1 MLIATDRVL
10 AMRCPVCGKLEYHN
24 LSRFWFSDHEA
35 VQVICSCGV
44 VKLVIESSAG
54 SKYWSM
60 NISCVV
66 CEDNHVHK
74 ISGKN
79 LWQGEKVI
87 CLFCHDTGLEL
98 GYWGTML
105 EVKSAIAQKD
115 DEISILL
122 NEITKDDYFINSE
135 VMYDVIHCLHE
146 IADRGLLYCQCG
158 NDEIEMEIF
167 AERLELHCKGCDSI
181 NIIYAENDDDLKF
194 IRQIEK
200 IELPRNGFKFLDS
213 LASVKNKKTRRRR
226 K

>member
-24 LSRFWFSDHEA
+24 LSRFWFSDYEA

-44 VKLVIESSAG
+44 VKLIVEPKRN
-54 SKYWSM
+54 SKFW
-60 NISCVV
+60 NISVSCVV
-66 CEDNHVHK
+66 CEDMHLHK
-74 ISGKN
+74 ITGKS
-79 LWQGEKVI
+79 LWQGDKVI
-87 CLFCHDTGLEL
+87 YLFCHDTELEL

-105 EVKSAIAQKD
+105 GVRGAVSEKD
-115 DEISILL
+115 DEIAILL
-122 NEITKDDYFINSE
+122 SEITKDDYFINSE
-135 VMYDVIHCLHE
+135 VMYEVINCLHD
-146 IADRGLLYCQCG
+146 IADSGFLYCQCG
-158 NDEIEMEIF
+158 NDDIELDIF
-167 AERLELHCKGCDSI
+167 PERLELHCKGCNSI

-213 LASVKNKKTRRRR
+213 LASVKNKKPRRRR